1 MLALKYALGVVVGAL
16 GFLYYLIFGA
26 RELTPSVHGQ
36 LSRQRLAR
44 LIAEGLSYGED
55 GAELTVCLP
64 DGAPGAVLRKEI
76 RAANDVHLVLQGSS
90 PIDFVEDTEQAAAV
104 VADHFATQLGTP
116 LEHGCYYYATRISI
130 YPRHGWSR
138 VAAV

>member
-1 MLALKYALGVVVGAL
+1 MVGAF

-26 RELTPSVHGQ
+26 RELTPSIHGH

-44 LIAEGLSYGED
+44 LLAEGLSYGEN

-64 DGAPGAVLRKEI
+64 DGTPGAVLRKEI
-76 RAANDVHLVLQGSS
+76 RAINDVHLVLQGSS
-90 PIDFVEDTEQAAAV
+90 PIDFVEDSEQAAAV

-116 LEHGCYYYATRISI
+116 LEQGCYYYGTGISI